1 VIHSLNRCT
10 ATWNLFVLYNKKNT
24 QLQLF
29 ISKSFSITW
38 KPAFTHFGKH
48 EKKPFDVI
56 CFLYK
61 MKQSHWL
68 LCRNK
73 ELWLVK
79 KNHATVKLD
88 SSGFSWKENLQQM
101 QNWTAKS
108 TSVKENAGKINSV
121 FVLRAAL
128 WAKNQTRLMQIGWDI
143 VVYHI
148 WSKFCWVYNDWFGH
162 LKNLNISGTKRDLW
176 K

>member
-1 VIHSLNRCT
+1 
-10 ATWNLFVLYNKKNT
+10 
-24 QLQLF
+24 
-29 ISKSFSITW
+29 
-38 KPAFTHFGKH
+38 
-48 EKKPFDVI
+48 
-56 CFLYK
+56 

-88 SSGFSWKENLQQM
+88 SNGFSWNENLQRK

-128 WAKNQTRLMQIGWDI
+128 WAEKLECFLEYCWSWKNTLGKHAVAVNTGRHLIRVLNERRVTDGGNLCPLWLVILKLVWHGIGDTLWLQYSWPRAVVSYTFLAVVPWNGLEHSRRKVRLR
-143 VVYHI
+143 VYFNWI
-148 WSKFCWVYNDWFGH
+148 
-162 LKNLNISGTKRDLW
+162 
-176 K
+176 